1 MTDFLTW
8 FEQEQ
13 KGLEGNW
20 SDLFLKEGRYPKMAD
35 ASGHV
40 VTLPGAPR
48 ISVNDIAAIL
58 ECQTRKD
65 YRFSMS
71 DLHGKNG
78 MPTELDFAARV
89 TDLRFRCNLFHYF
102 GGNKALV
109 MRKLNEHIPDFPSL
123 GLPTETVLPLFGRSA
138 GLILFAGATGSGKST
153 SQASGLIAQVKRA
166 IHILTIED
174 PVEYLLPEDQAAE
187 VTQREIG
194 VDSRDFSTAIRAA
207 LREKPNIIMV
217 GELRDAE
224 TIEAATIA
232 ANSGHLVLATT
243 HAATASEA
251 VRRILESVPAESR
264 AGLQNILADALIAV
278 IAQKL
283 LPRADKPGKVLAYEV
298 LTATSAVRANIATGR
313 YDQLPNE
320 ISQGGVDGMNLMEQ
334 RIKELLRES
343 IITEETAFAYAPSLK
358 RLQDMLGY

>member
-8 FEQEQ
+8 FEHGQQ
-13 KGLEGNW
+13 SLEGNW
-20 SDLFLKEGRYPKMAD
+20 SDLFLKEGRLPKMAD
-35 ASGHV
+35 ASGNV
-40 VTLPGAPR
+40 VPIPGAPH
-48 ISVNDIAAIL
+48 ITVDDIVAIL

-65 YRFSMS
+65 YRFKLS

-78 MPTELDFAARV
+78 LPAELDFAARV
-89 TDLRFRCNLFHYF
+89 SDLRFRCNLFHYA

-109 MRKLNEHIPDFPSL
+109 MRKLNEHIPDFASL
-123 GLPTETVLPLFGRSA
+123 GLPTETVLPFFGRTA

-153 SQASGLIAQVKRA
+153 SQSSGLISQIHRA
-166 IHILTIED
+166 IHMLTIED
-174 PVEYLLPEDQAAE
+174 PVEYLLPVDQAAE

-243 HAATASEA
+243 HAATAPEA
-251 VRRILESVPAESR
+251 IRRILESVPIESR
-264 AGLQNILADALIAV
+264 AGLQNILADSLVAV

-283 LPRADKPGKVLAYEV
+283 MPRADKPGKILAYEV
-298 LTATSAVRANIATGR
+298 LTATSSVRANIASGR
-313 YDQLPNE
+313 YDQLSSE
-320 ISQGGVDGMNLMEQ
+320 ISQGGMEGMNLMEQ
-334 RIKELLRES
+334 CIKDLLREGS
-343 IITEETAFAYAPSLK
+343 VTEEIAYAFAPSPK
-358 RLQDMLGY
+358 RLHDMMGY